1 MKAAFGKIVLT
12 HKDYIGKTLAGYT
25 PVQRA
30 EGKYDDIMAH
40 AVLIEDTVLGNV
52 KKRVLII
59 STDFLKLP
67 LLFTE
72 YVKEQIEK
80 KHFIHQNQIL
90 IHAIHTHKSMDMCG
104 EFVFGGNYPGVIKG
118 ITFGGYSSD
127 DRYKVWVA
135 KRIVKLVGE
144 LIVKLQP
151 ACMAWTKGDLDEY
164 ILINRRH
171 PMRKSKSPLGLWS
184 FKNPETGKIFG
195 MLINFG
201 MHPTTLSNP
210 VKMVSAD
217 YPGRIIERIEQL
229 SQGETDAAFF
239 NAASGDLN
247 PITTCGTNFEELE
260 KDQQPIYGQ
269 TGDLKETKKLGYYIG
284 EKALELAKSIPDDQ
298 YYDRLEF
305 KSYVKVI
312 WIGMNDYKKYWSG
325 TYVSNRLIHLVKRYL
340 LFPIA
345 LFIADVK
352 EPNFPGF
359 AVKHRHYFRPSS
371 RINVYTQLQIIKFK
385 AIKTAKGTGK
395 SALSN
400 NDATPV
406 YGEAA
411 KNYKEFSVV
420 AIPGELFEDY
430 AAKIFERTS
439 TGDKDTF
446 IFQNSNDWIAYL
458 FPIKEYITQGGYEPF
473 ASYAAMSGPAIMGN
487 YFRFLKEID
496 SDISGGFN

>member
-12 HKDYIGKTLAGYT
+12 HKNYLGKTLAGYT
-25 PVQRA
+25 PVSRA

-40 AVLIEDTVLGNV
+40 AVLIEDTVMGNV

-59 STDFLKLP
+59 STDYLKLP

-118 ITFGGYSSD
+118 ITFGGYHSD

-135 KRIVKLVGE
+135 RRIVKLVGE
-144 LIVKLQP
+144 LIAKLQP
-151 ACMAWTKGDLDEY
+151 AVMAWTKGDLDEY

-171 PMRKSKSPLGLWS
+171 PSRKSKSPLGVWS

-195 MLINFG
+195 ILINFG
-201 MHPTTLSNP
+201 MHPTTLRNS

-217 YPGRIIERIEQL
+217 YPGRVIEKIEQL
-229 SQGETDAAFF
+229 SNGETDAAFF
-239 NAASGDLN
+239 NAPSGDLN

-284 EKALELAKSIPDDQ
+284 ENAYKIAKSIPDDQ

-305 KSYVKVI
+305 KSYVKVF
-312 WIGMNDYKKYWSG
+312 WVGMNDYKKYWSG
-325 TYVSNRLIHLVKRYL
+325 TYISNRFTHIVKRYL

-345 LFIADVK
+345 LFQASVV

-359 AVKHRHYFRPSS
+359 AVKHRHYFRPSAK
-371 RINVYTQLQIIKFK
+371 INVYTQLQIIKLK
-385 AIKTAKGTGK
+385 AIKTTKADT
-395 SALSN
+395 SN
-400 NDATPV
+400 KPTPI
-406 YGEAA
+406 YSQDA
-411 KNYKEFSVV
+411 KNFKEMTIVG
-420 AIPGELFEDY
+420 IPGELFEDY
-430 AAKIFERTS
+430 AAKIFQKTK
-439 TGDKDTF
+439 TGAENTF

-473 ASYAAMSGPAIMGN
+473 ASYAAMSGPAVMGN
-487 YFRFLKEID
+487 YFRFLQEID